1 MLSLKNFCFF
11 SHAKTMQ
18 IYIVEK
24 NVRKILFSTMK
35 NRHFLDLFFVLQ
47 KKIRGIKTK

>member
-1 MLSLKNFCFF
+1 
-11 SHAKTMQ
+11 MQ

-47 KKIRGIKTK
+47 KKSEVLKPNEKGFDDHSSW